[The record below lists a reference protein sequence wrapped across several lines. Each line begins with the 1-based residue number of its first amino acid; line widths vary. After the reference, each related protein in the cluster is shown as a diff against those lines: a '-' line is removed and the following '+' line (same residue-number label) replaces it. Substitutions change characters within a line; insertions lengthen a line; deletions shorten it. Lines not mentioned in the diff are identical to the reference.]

1 MSRIGTQLLTVA
13 ALAFV
18 SSTMAYALW
27 PSAPAPPA
35 AGAGLAVEPV
45 AVDLA
50 WLFLHPRDLGMAAL
64 LATVWLA
71 LGYHLLRLWLE
82 IRRIARAARAAA
94 VRGRA
99 LAPDLAGP
107 PVPDDLLRQHRR
119 DNSLAEHGPLI
130 LALLVGAVWPWLL
143 VQHPVAGFVLS
154 AVTLAGTLAAALRG
168 VRLSA
173 VVKRSSTL
181 GFVAGWALLA
191 CLTVFAGLLQQR
203 LGVPQTMAVGM
214 AMLIGAVAA
223 VSVQL
228 RMPRRIGF
236 SVALIWGLIGIAA
249 STVTTNATIA
259 TATVVA
265 IAIIAVA
272 LVRVTT

>member
-1 MSRIGTQLLTVA
+1 MSRIGTQLLSLAV
-13 ALAFV
+13 LAFV
-18 SSTMAYALW
+18 ASTMAYALW
-27 PSAPAPPA
+27 PVAAVPQAAGPTAEPAP
-35 AGAGLAVEPV
+35 
-45 AVDLA
+45 VDLA
-50 WLFLHPRDLGMAAL
+50 WLFLHPRDPGMGAL
-64 LATVWLA
+64 LLTLWLA
-71 LGYHLLRLWLE
+71 LFYHLLRLWLE
-82 IRRIARAARAAA
+82 IRRMAQAVRAAA
-94 VRGRA
+94 VRGQA

-107 PVPDDLLRQHRR
+107 PAPRDLLRQHRR

-130 LALLVGAVWPWLL
+130 LALSVGAVWPWLL
-143 VQHPVAGFVLS
+143 VHHPLTGFMLS
-154 AVTLAGTLAAALRG
+154 AVTLAGALAAALRG
-168 VRLSA
+168 LRLGA
-173 VVKRSSTL
+173 VVKLSSTL

-203 LGVPQTMAVGM
+203 LAVPQTMAVGI

-236 SVALIWGLIGIAA
+236 SVALIWGLIGIAG